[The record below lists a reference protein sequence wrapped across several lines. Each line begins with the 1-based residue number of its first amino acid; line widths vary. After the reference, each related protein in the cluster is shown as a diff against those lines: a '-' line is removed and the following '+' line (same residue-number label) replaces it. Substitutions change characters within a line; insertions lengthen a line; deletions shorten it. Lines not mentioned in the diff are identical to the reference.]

1 MPKDQQRGFM
11 QPYIVTMQVFALA
24 LMVSRNGVSTKALV
38 DLTVSL
44 PALAAG
50 TALGLVMFGRINDAL
65 FRDVVLVVLLVA
77 GVFLVV

>member
-11 QPYIVTMQVFALA
+11 QPYIVTMQVCALA
-24 LMVSRNGVSTKALV
+24 LMISRNGVPTKALV
-38 DLTVSL
+38 DLTISL

-65 FRDVVLVVLLVA
+65 FRNVVLVVLLAA
-77 GVFLVV
+77 GVLLVV